1 MKVLLLLDDVSSVD
15 QLEALAGKHSWFG
28 SGSRILITTRDE
40 HLLRTHKVGHIY
52 LVKLLSDDEA
62 IRLFKIHAYN
72 EEVPVEDYETLSLR
86 VVSYA
91 AGLPLALKVL
101 GSFLYDKNNSEWI
114 GTLKKLKEIPDHEV
128 MNILKISYDGL
139 ETYQKELFLD
149 IACFWNKKSQHD
161 AVEILEA
168 CGYHPGIGIK
178 VLKQKALISIVNG
191 NFDMHDL
198 LQEMGHYIVRG
209 EGVHPY
215 SPESY
220 SRLWKE
226 EDIKNLCLR
235 DALKEN
241 YKIEA
246 IKYNGYLYD
255 GGHDFS
261 SRFFKIVSKLKKLRW
276 LRVDMH
282 TRMFDGEPTF
292 LNELCYA
299 DGYPTSSFLNSY
311 PLMNLIIL
319 NLSWSTYQEV
329 RKENDTSRTLGPS
342 LLQENDTIKATTY
355 KDFESVLEFPRLSLS
370 TLRYLKVHYST
381 LTELGKGRWK
391 QLPNLKTLHLSS
403 MWKLLNTP
411 DFNALPCLEKL
422 IISQCDELVEIHSSL
437 GRHGSLKYISVSY
450 CPELRIFPTI
460 VHMENLKTVEIGYC
474 NLEDGDIPSGID
486 RLSNLQELS
495 LRGNKF
501 SRLDF
506 SLLQLTRIKLLN
518 ISGCEQLL
526 ELPQLP
532 PGLVILKAD
541 SCKSVTTTGDC
552 HKNCKQLR
560 HVSLMDV
567 IINDADRLLEFMLE
581 VCLSISLNINL

>member
-1 MKVLLLLDDVSSVD
+1 MAVAEASKELVWLKAFLKELGKNQADYPLYSDNESAVKLAKNPVYHGKTKHIGMRHESQLIKIIVDTVLDRLTVFISCVDEDLVGMTTRFQELQPLLDNRLGGVRMVGIWGVGGSGKSTLAYSLYKNISKQFDAHCILENIREKTSKYGLAKLQEIILGALSNTKENIQSVGEGKDKIKDMLCRMKVLLLLDDVSSVD

-101 GSFLYDKNNSEWI
+101 GSFLYDKNNSDEWI

-178 VLKQKALISIVNG
+178 VLKQKALISIVDG

-198 LQEMGHYIVRG
+198 VQEMGHYIVRG

-226 EDIKNLCLR
+226 EDIRNLCLG
-235 DALKEN
+235 DAIKEN

-282 TRMFDGEPTF
+282 ARMFDGEPTF

-329 RKENDTSRTLGPS
+329 RKENDTI
-342 LLQENDTIKATTY
+342 NATTY
-355 KDFESVLEFPRLSLS
+355 KDFEPVVLEFPRLSLS
-370 TLRYLKVHYST
+370 TLRYLEMQDST

-391 QLPNLKTLHLSS
+391 RCV
-403 MWKLLNTP
+403 LL
-411 DFNALPCLEKL
+411 DSE
-422 IISQCDELVEIHSSL
+422 V
-437 GRHGSLKYISVSY
+437 GS
-450 CPELRIFPTI
+450 
-460 VHMENLKTVEIGYC
+460 
-474 NLEDGDIPSGID
+474 D
-486 RLSNLQELS
+486 
-495 LRGNKF
+495 
-501 SRLDF
+501 
-506 SLLQLTRIKLLN
+506 
-518 ISGCEQLL
+518 
-526 ELPQLP
+526 
-532 PGLVILKAD
+532 
-541 SCKSVTTTGDC
+541 DC
-552 HKNCKQLR
+552 FC
-560 HVSLMDV
+560 S
-567 IINDADRLLEFMLE
+567 
-581 VCLSISLNINL
+581 